1 MACKNVMTN
10 FRLSPEEFEGI
21 KILAAIKGVT
31 VVDYVRNMFD
41 EEIARHRTVIDDYKK
56 RVEELRSRM
65 D

>member
-31 VVDYVRNMFD
+31 VVDYVRSMFD
-41 EEIARHRTVIDDYKK
+41 EEIEKHRAVIDDYKK
-56 RVEELRSRM
+56 RVEELRNM
-65 D
+65 ME